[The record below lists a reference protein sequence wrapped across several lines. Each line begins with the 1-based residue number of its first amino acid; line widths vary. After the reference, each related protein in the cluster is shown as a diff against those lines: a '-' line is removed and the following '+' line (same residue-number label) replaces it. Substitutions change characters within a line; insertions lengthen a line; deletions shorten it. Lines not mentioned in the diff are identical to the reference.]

1 MIRSK
6 WSKWTTDAAFA
17 PNPNHLRD
25 MAMPVPVDDP
35 YTCRGGTKLVV
46 DSPGV
51 LANDTDLNPDAVKLT
66 ARLVSGPAHGSL
78 TLNED
83 GSFTYTPPNMFSGVD
98 YFRYRAFDGKHE
110 SVLIGTVTISVE

>member
-1 MIRSK
+1 LEFNLIRSK
-6 WSKWTTDAAFA
+6 WSKWTTDAAFV

-25 MAMPVPVDDP
+25 MAMPVPVDDR
-35 YTCRGGTKLVV
+35 YTCSAGMKLVV
-46 DSPGV
+46 KSAGV
-51 LANDTDLNPDAVKLT
+51 LANDTDLNPDAGKLT

-83 GSFTYTPPNMFSGVD
+83 GSFTYTSTNTFSGVD

-110 SVLIGTVTISVE
+110 SALI